1 MTWQA
6 VKEAR
11 QRLKGER
18 GTVYKDWG
26 GKIHIALI
34 YPNSY
39 YLGMSNLGFQTIYSL
54 LNSYDNV
61 VCERA
66 FWEPKRV
73 KRVKT
78 ETPISLESQRPL
90 PDFDIL
96 AFSISYE
103 LDYFNVVQL
112 LKAGGIPLL
121 AADRNEGHPLLIAG
135 GPCIT
140 ANPMPLSTIF
150 DCFAIGEGE
159 PILPGFMAAL
169 TEGIEGKKDELLQKL
184 ASLPGVYVPSLYR
197 GKPVRRQWL
206 ADLDSVATTSVI
218 LTPDTELGN
227 MHIIEI
233 ARGCG
238 WGCRFCLAG
247 FQFRPFRFRPLDSL
261 LAQAE
266 QGLQNT
272 NRIGLLAAA
281 VSDHPEIGE
290 LAYRLHR
297 MDAEISVSSLRI
309 RPFSQALLK
318 ALAKSGAQTVTLAPE
333 AGSERLREAINKC
346 VADSDIIDTVDKIS
360 RQGIRQAKL
369 YFMIGLPTETDDD
382 IHELVKLT
390 LALKKRVE
398 GTVTR
403 IAITVEPFV
412 PKAGTPFQW
421 LAMAPE
427 DVLDERMNRIK
438 NSLSRKGIEVRTES
452 VSWSLVQGVLARG
465 DAKLGEVL
473 NKMQRNSLASWRR
486 ALDECNLSASDYA
499 HRELPLD
506 EPPPWSVVDSGITP
520 DYLKKELSKARH
532 SIESQPCPSEECHK
546 CGVC

>member
-18 GTVYKDWG
+18 GTIYKDWG

-39 YLGMSNLGFQTIYSL
+39 YLGMSNLGFQTIYGL
-54 LNSYDNV
+54 LNRYDNI
-61 VCERA
+61 VCERV
-66 FWEPKRV
+66 FCEPK
-73 KRVKT
+73 KLKA
-78 ETPISLESQRPL
+78 EIPISLESQRPL
-90 PDFDIL
+90 TDFDIL

-103 LDYFNVVQL
+103 LDYFNVVQI
-112 LKAGGIPLL
+112 LKAGGIPLF
-121 AADRNEGHPLLIAG
+121 AADRNESHPLLIAG

-169 TEGIEGKKDELLQKL
+169 MESIEGKKDELLKKL
-184 ASLPGVYVPSLYR
+184 ASLPGVYVPSLYE
-197 GKPVRRQWL
+197 GIPIRRQWL

-227 MHIIEI
+227 MHLVEI

-266 QGLQNT
+266 QGLQYT

-297 MDAEISVSSLRI
+297 MDAEISVSSLRV

-318 ALAKSGAQTVTLAPE
+318 SLAKSGAQTVTLAPE
-333 AGSERLREAINKC
+333 AGSQRLRSIINKC
-346 VADSDIIDTVDKIS
+346 VTESDIIEAFDKVA
-360 RQGIRQAKL
+360 RQGIRQVKL
-369 YFMIGLPTETDDD
+369 YFMIGLPAETDAD
-382 IHELVKLT
+382 IDEIVKLT
-390 LALKKRVE
+390 LNLKERLE

-427 DVLDERMNRIK
+427 NVLNERVNRIK
-438 NSLSRKGIEVRTES
+438 NALARSGIEVRTES
-452 VSWSLVQGVLARG
+452 VGWSLVQGVLARG

-473 NKMQRNSLASWRR
+473 AKMQRNSLAAWRK
-486 ALDECNLSASDYA
+486 ALNECNLSAAYYA
-499 HRELPLD
+499 HRELPPH
-506 EPPPWSVVDSGITP
+506 EPLPWNVLDSGVSS
-520 DYLKKELSKARH
+520 DYLKKELGKARL
-532 SIESQPCPSEECHK
+532 SIESLPCPPAECHK

>member
-1 MTWQA
+1 MTWKT

-11 QRLKGER
+11 ERLERER
-18 GTVYKDWG
+18 GTIYKDWG
-26 GKIHIALI
+26 GKIPIALI

-39 YLGMSNLGFQTIYSL
+39 YLGMSNLGFQTIYGL
-54 LNSYDNV
+54 LNSYDNI
-61 VCERA
+61 VCERV
-66 FWEPKRV
+66 FWEPKRL
-73 KRVKT
+73 KA

-103 LDYFNVVQL
+103 LDYFNVLQV
-112 LKAGGIPLL
+112 LKAAGIPIF
-121 AADRNEGHPLLIAG
+121 AADRDESHPLVIAG
-135 GPCIT
+135 GPCVT
-140 ANPMPLSTIF
+140 ANPMPISPFF

-159 PILPGFMAAL
+159 PILPGFIDTL
-169 TEGIEGKKDELLQKL
+169 TEGIEGKKDELLKKL
-184 ASLPGVYVPSLYR
+184 AALPGVYVPALYD
-197 GKPVRRQWL
+197 GKPIRRQWL

-218 LTPDTELGN
+218 LTPDTELGG
-227 MHIIEI
+227 MYLIEI

-266 QGLQNT
+266 KGLSHVDK
-272 NRIGLLAAA
+272 IGLLAAA

-297 MDAEISVSSLRI
+297 MDAEISVSSLRV

-318 ALAKSGAQTVTLAPE
+318 ALAQSGAQTVTLAPE
-333 AGSERLREAINKC
+333 AGSERLRSIINKC
-346 VADSDIIDTVDKIS
+346 VTENDIIEAVDKIAK
-360 RQGIRQAKL
+360 QGIRQIKL
-369 YFMIGLPTETDDD
+369 YFMIGLPTETDAD
-382 IHELVKLT
+382 IDEIIKLT
-390 LALKKRVE
+390 LTLKERIE
-398 GTVTR
+398 RTVSR
-403 IAITVEPFV
+403 ITLTVEPFV

-427 DVLDERMNRIK
+427 DVLNERVNRIK
-438 NSLSRKGIEVRTES
+438 NSLARSGIEVRAES
-452 VSWSLVQGVLARG
+452 VGWTLVQGVLARG

-473 NKMQRNSLASWRR
+473 AKMQRNSLAAWRR
-486 ALDECNLSASDYA
+486 ALEECNLSASHYV

-506 EPPPWSVVDSGITP
+506 KPLPWAVLNSGVNP
-520 DYLKKELSKARH
+520 DYLKKELGKARQ
-532 SIESQPCPSEECHK
+532 SIESPPCPSEECHK

>member
-11 QRLKGER
+11 QKLERER

-39 YLGMSNLGFQTIYSL
+39 YLGMSNLGFQTIYGL
-54 LNSYDNV
+54 LNSYDNI

-66 FWEPKRV
+66 FWEPKRL
-73 KRVKT
+73 KA

-103 LDYFNVVQL
+103 LDYFNIVQI
-112 LKAGGIPLL
+112 LKASGIPIL
-121 AADRNEGHPLLIAG
+121 AADRDESHPLVIAG
-135 GPCIT
+135 GPCVI
-140 ANPMPLSTIF
+140 ANPMPLSTFF

-159 PILPGFMAAL
+159 PILPGFIDAL
-169 TEGIEGKKDELLQKL
+169 TEGIEGKKDELLKKL
-184 ASLPGVYVPSLYR
+184 ASLPGVYVPALYD
-197 GKPVRRQWL
+197 GKPIRRQWL

-218 LTPDTELGN
+218 LTPDTELGG
-227 MHIIEI
+227 MYLIEI

-266 QGLQNT
+266 KGLSHVDK
-272 NRIGLLAAA
+272 IGLLAAA

-297 MDAEISVSSLRI
+297 MDAEISVSSLRV

-318 ALAKSGAQTVTLAPE
+318 ALAQSGAQNITLAPE
-333 AGSERLREAINKC
+333 AGSERLRQTINKC
-346 VADSDIIDTVDKIS
+346 VSESDIVEAVDKIAK
-360 RQGIRQAKL
+360 QGIRQIKL
-369 YFMIGLPTETDDD
+369 YFMIGLPTETDAD
-382 IHELVKLT
+382 IDEMINLT
-390 LALKKRVE
+390 LKLKERVQE
-398 GTVTR
+398 TITR

-427 DVLDERMNRIK
+427 DVLNERVNRIK
-438 NSLSRKGIEVRTES
+438 NSLARSGIEVRAES
-452 VSWSLVQGVLARG
+452 VGWSLVQGVLSRG
-465 DAKLGEVL
+465 DARLGKAL
-473 NKMQRNSLASWRR
+473 ASMSRNSLAAWRK
-486 ALDECNLSASDYA
+486 ALADCNLSASHYA
-499 HRELPLD
+499 HRELPLNG
-506 EPPPWSVVDSGITP
+506 PLPWSVLDSGVTP
-520 DYLKKELSKARH
+520 DYLKKELGKARQ
-532 SIESQPCPSEECHK
+532 SIESPPCPLDECRR